1 MIREAHK
8 ANPNPEPSPPRSKY
22 IQRFLKV
29 KFSDP
34 TVFEMTF
41 NFGPLSRLMQRI
53 GNHDS

>member
-41 NFGPLSRLMQRI
+41 NFGPLSRLMQRV